1 VTRPPVRLSAC
12 PPPSLVL
19 LGNLLVD
26 DIVFPDGST
35 RMGQPGGAI
44 LYGSLG
50 AAIWGTRVGCVSL
63 VGTDYPVTVLEAL
76 EGRGVDLTGVHRLDG
91 PGVRTWLL
99 YEGRVRRL
107 IHRLGCP
114 THGQVSPG
122 PEHIPRAWASAPGF
136 HLAPMPFA
144 VQRQVLASLAGDTN
158 RFVSV
163 DPHLPVTEDTIGDWR
178 QALADADAFFPGED
192 ELLLAG
198 TGGDPERVLPRL
210 ATGRLRFIALKQG
223 ARGGVLYDVRE
234 GRFHRWVG
242 RATKVVDPTG
252 AGDAFAAGFVSAH
265 LERLPVEAC
274 LDRGVV
280 SAGFAIEGLGAASLL
295 EATRT
300 HADARIREWCA
311 AGVRS

>member
-1 VTRPPVRLSAC
+1 M
-12 PPPSLVL
+12 L

-26 DIVFPDGST
+26 DIVFADGGT
-35 RMGQPGGAI
+35 RMGEPGGAI

-63 VGTDYPVTVLEAL
+63 VGTDYPVTMLDAL
-76 EGRGVDLTGVHRLDG
+76 EERGVDLTGVHRLGG

-99 YEGRVRRL
+99 YEDRVRRL

-114 THGQVSPG
+114 THEEVSPG
-122 PEHIPRAWASAPGF
+122 PEHIPGAWQSASAF

-144 VQRQVLASLAGDTN
+144 VQRRLVATLAGDAN

-163 DPHLPVTEDTIGDWR
+163 DPHLPVTEDTLDDWR
-178 QALADADAFFPGED
+178 PALAETDAFFPGED

-198 TGGDPERVLPRL
+198 TAGDPERALPRL

-223 ARGGVLYDVRE
+223 ARGGTLYDARE
-234 GRFHRWVG
+234 GRFHRWLA

-265 LERLPVEAC
+265 LEGLPVEAC

-280 SAGFAIEGLGAASLL
+280 SASFAIEAAGAASLL

-300 HADARIREWCA
+300 DADARMREWCV